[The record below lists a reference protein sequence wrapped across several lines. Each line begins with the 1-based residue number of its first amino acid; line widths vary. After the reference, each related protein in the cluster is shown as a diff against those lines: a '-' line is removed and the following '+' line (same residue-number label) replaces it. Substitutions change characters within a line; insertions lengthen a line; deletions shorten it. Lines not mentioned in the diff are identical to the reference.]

1 MKSNNLDDIL
11 KKKKNSNT
19 SFYFKIA
26 IIIFAMFI
34 LFFIPFAISNMISSD
49 SKSYEIKTNGEQYGT
64 SNFFKYQGK
73 IYVFTLNDGM
83 QALENVDM
91 ETFKT
96 LNSGDYYTKNIGL
109 DKNNVYFGN
118 IIIPDLDS
126 NKLEV
131 IGNGYYT
138 DGTNS
143 YFFSPFS
150 ELDKNSSK
158 YIYPYKKIENAKN
171 LKAYENLELFAVD
184 GDNVY
189 YKGEILKNTDLNTL
203 KIIDKNNEY
212 FADKENVYY
221 RSKLLPIKN
230 SGKLKIVSSEQGDT
244 FLYDEASGYVF
255 IGDYSFD
262 KEKAPY
268 KVIGNNGTNLYN
280 LIFIGKDGIYY
291 YDSEKKKQLKAGD
304 NIFIGN
310 NGTNL
315 YNLIFIGKD
324 GIYYYDSEK
333 KKQLK
338 AGDNIFVGNI
348 EEIAPNIFTDDG
360 NIYYF
365 SAYSVRSGSRKN
377 LGELL
382 SRNTDIYYLDKKDGW
397 GKVKD
402 IREGNIGSIW
412 KKENKYYYFN
422 NLGIFH
428 FTDNTIYEISDKETL
443 DYLLSKA
450 DDETD
455 DIKSEGLTAIN
466 TDYIRE
472 LIKNEKLIAV
482 SGEKKMTITVKYK
495 TDIVDKIFKY
505 SIRIFLVVYFI
516 FIIFKNFRKSRRISN
531 ENK

>member
-1 MKSNNLDDIL
+1 MNSNNLDNII
-11 KKKKNSNT
+11 KKRKTSNT

-26 IIIFAMFI
+26 VIVFAMLA
-34 LFFIPFAISNMISSD
+34 LFFIPFTISNMIRSD
-49 SKSYEIKTNGEQYGT
+49 NKSYEIKTNGEQYGT

-73 IYVFTLNDGM
+73 VYVVSLNDGM
-83 QALENVDM
+83 QALENVDI

-109 DKNNVYFGN
+109 DKNNVCFGN
-118 IIIPDLDS
+118 IIIPDLDP

-138 DGTNS
+138 DGTSS

-150 ELDKNSSK
+150 ELDKESSN

-171 LKAYENLELFAVD
+171 LKVLENFELFAVD
-184 GDNVY
+184 GENIY
-189 YKGEILKNTDLNTL
+189 YKGEILKNADLNTL
-203 KIIDKNNEY
+203 EIIDKNNEY

-221 RSKLLPIKN
+221 KSKLLPIKN
-230 SGKLKIVSSEQGDT
+230 SGKLKIVSSEQGDR
-244 FLYDEASGYVF
+244 FLYDEANGYVF

-262 KEKAPY
+262 REKAPY
-268 KVIGNNGTNLYN
+268 KVLGNNGTNLYN

-310 NGTNL
+310 
-315 YNLIFIGKD
+315 
-324 GIYYYDSEK
+324 
-333 KKQLK
+333 
-338 AGDNIFVGNI
+338 I
-348 EEIAPNIFTDDG
+348 EEISPNIFTDDE

-397 GKVKD
+397 EKVKD
-402 IREGNIGSIW
+402 IRESSIGSIW
-412 KKENKYYYFN
+412 KKGNKYYYFN

-443 DYLLSKA
+443 NYLLSKA

-466 TDYIRE
+466 TDYIRD
-472 LIKNEKLIAV
+472 LIKNKKLIAV
-482 SGEKKMTITVKYK
+482 SGEKKMTITIKYK

-531 ENK
+531 ENE

>member
-1 MKSNNLDDIL
+1 MKSNNLDDII
-11 KKKKNSNT
+11 KKKKTSNT

-26 IIIFAMFI
+26 VIVFAM
-34 LFFIPFAISNMISSD
+34 LAPVFIPYMIWSD
-49 SKSYEIKTNGEQYGT
+49 GKSYEIKTNGEQYGT
-64 SNFFKYQGK
+64 SNFFKYQGE

-83 QALENVDM
+83 QVLENVDM
-91 ETFKT
+91 ETFKAFEP
-96 LNSGDYYTKNIGL
+96 GDYFTQNIAL
-109 DKNNVYFGN
+109 DKNSVYFGN
-118 IIIPDLDS
+118 VIIPDLDP

-143 YFFSPFS
+143 YFYSPFS
-150 ELDKNSSK
+150 ELDKESSK

-171 LKAYENLELFAVD
+171 LKVLENFELFAVD

-189 YKGEILKNTDLNTL
+189 YKGEILKNADLNTL

-255 IGDYSFD
+255 IGDYTFD

-310 NGTNL
+310 
-315 YNLIFIGKD
+315 
-324 GIYYYDSEK
+324 
-333 KKQLK
+333 
-338 AGDNIFVGNI
+338 I
-348 EEIAPNIFTDDG
+348 EEIAPNIFTDDK

-365 SAYSVRSGSRKN
+365 SAYSVRSGSRKS

-397 GKVKD
+397 EKVKD
-402 IREGNIGSIW
+402 IREGSIGSIW
-412 KKENKYYYFN
+412 KKGNKYYYFN
-422 NLGIFH
+422 NLGIFNSI
-428 FTDNTIYEISDKETL
+428 DNTVYKISDKETL
-443 DYLLSKA
+443 NYLLSKA

-466 TDYIRE
+466 TDYIRD
-472 LIKNEKLIAV
+472 LIKNEKLIVV
-482 SGEKKMTITVKYK
+482 SGEKKMTITIKYK

-531 ENK
+531 ESK

>member
-255 IGDYSFD
+255 IGDYTFD

-268 KVIGNNGTNLYN
+268 KV
-280 LIFIGKDGIYY
+280 
-291 YDSEKKKQLKAGD
+291 
-304 NIFIGN
+304 IGN

-397 GKVKD
+397 EKVKD
-402 IREGNIGSIW
+402 IRESSIGSIW
-412 KKENKYYYFN
+412 KKGNKYYYFN

>member
-1 MKSNNLDDIL
+1 MKSNNLDDII
-11 KKKKNSNT
+11 KKKKTSNT
-19 SFYFKIA
+19 LFYFKLAVIV
-26 IIIFAMFI
+26 FAM
-34 LFFIPFAISNMISSD
+34 LAQFFIPYMIWGD
-49 SKSYEIKTNGEQYGT
+49 GKSYEIKTNGEQYGT

-73 IYVFTLNDGM
+73 VYVVSLNDGM
-83 QALENVDM
+83 QVLENVDM
-91 ETFKT
+91 ETFKAFEP
-96 LNSGDYYTKNIGL
+96 GDYFTQNIAL
-109 DKNNVYFGN
+109 DKNSVYFGN
-118 IIIPDLDS
+118 VIIPDLDP

-143 YFFSPFS
+143 YFYSPFS
-150 ELDKNSSK
+150 ELDKESSK

-171 LKAYENLELFAVD
+171 LKVLENFELFAVD

-189 YKGEILKNTDLNTL
+189 YKGEILKNADLNTL

-221 RSKLLPIKN
+221 KSKLLPIKN

-255 IGDYSFD
+255 IGDYTFD

-291 YDSEKKKQLKAGD
+291 YDGEKKKQLKAGD

-310 NGTNL
+310 
-315 YNLIFIGKD
+315 
-324 GIYYYDSEK
+324 
-333 KKQLK
+333 
-338 AGDNIFVGNI
+338 I
-348 EEIAPNIFTDDG
+348 EEIAPNIFTDDK

-365 SAYSVRSGSRKN
+365 SAYSVRSGSRKS

-397 GKVKD
+397 EKVKD
-402 IREGNIGSIW
+402 IREGSIGSIW
-412 KKENKYYYFN
+412 KKGNKYYYFN
-422 NLGIFH
+422 NLGIFNSI
-428 FTDNTIYEISDKETL
+428 DNTVYKISDKETL
-443 DYLLSKA
+443 NYLLSKA

-466 TDYIRE
+466 TDYIRD
-472 LIKNEKLIAV
+472 LIKNEKLIVV
-482 SGEKKMTITVKYK
+482 SGEKKMTITIKYK

>member
-1 MKSNNLDDIL
+1 MKSNNLDDII
-11 KKKKNSNT
+11 KKRKTSNT

-26 IIIFAMFI
+26 VIVFAMLA
-34 LFFIPFAISNMISSD
+34 LFFIPFTISNMISSD

-91 ETFKT
+91 ETFKAFEP
-96 LNSGDYYTKNIGL
+96 GDYFTQNIAL
-109 DKNNVYFGN
+109 DKNSVYFGN
-118 IIIPDLDS
+118 VIIPDLDP

-138 DGTNS
+138 DGINP

-150 ELDKNSSK
+150 ELDKESSN

-189 YKGEILKNTDLNTL
+189 YKGEILKNADLNTL

-244 FLYDEASGYVF
+244 FLYDEASGCVF
-255 IGDYSFD
+255 IGDYTFD

-310 NGTNL
+310 
-315 YNLIFIGKD
+315 
-324 GIYYYDSEK
+324 
-333 KKQLK
+333 
-338 AGDNIFVGNI
+338 I
-348 EEIAPNIFTDDG
+348 EEISPNIFTDDE

-365 SAYSVRSGSRKN
+365 SAHSVRSGSRKN

-428 FTDNTIYEISDKETL
+428 FTDNTIYKITNKETL
-443 DYLLSKA
+443 NYLLSKA

-482 SGEKKMTITVKYK
+482 SGEKKMTITIKYK
-495 TDIVDKIFKY
+495 TDIVDIIFKY
-505 SIRIFLVVYFI
+505 SIRIFIVVCFI
-516 FIIFKNFRKSRRISN
+516 FTIFKNFRKSRGKN

>member
-1 MKSNNLDDIL
+1 MKSNNLDDII
-11 KKKKNSNT
+11 KKKKTSNT
-19 SFYFKIA
+19 SFYFKLAVIV
-26 IIIFAMFI
+26 FAM
-34 LFFIPFAISNMISSD
+34 LAPVFIPYMIWSD
-49 SKSYEIKTNGEQYGT
+49 GKSYEIKTNGEQYGT

-83 QALENVDM
+83 QVLENVDM
-91 ETFKT
+91 ETFKAFEP
-96 LNSGDYYTKNIGL
+96 GDYFTQNIAL
-109 DKNNVYFGN
+109 DKNSVYFGN
-118 IIIPDLDS
+118 VIIPDLNP

-143 YFFSPFS
+143 YFYSPFS
-150 ELDKNSSK
+150 ELDKESSK

-171 LKAYENLELFAVD
+171 LKVLENFELFAVD

-189 YKGEILKNTDLNTL
+189 YKGEILKNADLNTL

-221 RSKLLPIKN
+221 KSKLLSIKN

-255 IGDYSFD
+255 IGDYTFD

-291 YDSEKKKQLKAGD
+291 YDNQKKKQLKAGD

-310 NGTNL
+310 
-315 YNLIFIGKD
+315 
-324 GIYYYDSEK
+324 
-333 KKQLK
+333 
-338 AGDNIFVGNI
+338 I
-348 EEIAPNIFTDDG
+348 EEIAPNIFTDDK

-365 SAYSVRSGSRKN
+365 SAYSVRSGSRKS

-397 GKVKD
+397 EKVKD
-402 IREGNIGSIW
+402 IREGSIGSIW
-412 KKENKYYYFN
+412 KKGNKYYYFN
-422 NLGIFH
+422 NLGIFNSI
-428 FTDNTIYEISDKETL
+428 DNTVYKISDKETL
-443 DYLLSKA
+443 NYLLSKA

-466 TDYIRE
+466 TDYIRD
-472 LIKNEKLIAV
+472 LIKNEKLIVV
-482 SGEKKMTITVKYK
+482 SGEKKMTITINYK

-505 SIRIFLVVYFI
+505 SIRIFLVIYFI

>member
-1 MKSNNLDDIL
+1 MKSNNLDDII
-11 KKKKNSNT
+11 KKKKTSNT

-26 IIIFAMFI
+26 VIVFAM
-34 LFFIPFAISNMISSD
+34 LAPFFIPYMIWSD
-49 SKSYEIKTNGEQYGT
+49 GKSYEIKTNGEQYGT

-83 QALENVDM
+83 QVLENVDM
-91 ETFKT
+91 ETFKAFEP
-96 LNSGDYYTKNIGL
+96 GDYFTKNIGL
-109 DKNNVYFGN
+109 DKNNVYFEN
-118 IIIPDLDS
+118 VIIPDLDP

-150 ELDKNSSK
+150 ELDKESSN
-158 YIYPYKKIENAKN
+158 YIYPYKKIENVKN
-171 LKAYENLELFAVD
+171 LKAFENLELFAVD

-255 IGDYSFD
+255 IGDYTFD

-310 NGTNL
+310 
-315 YNLIFIGKD
+315 
-324 GIYYYDSEK
+324 
-333 KKQLK
+333 
-338 AGDNIFVGNI
+338 I
-348 EEIAPNIFTDDG
+348 EEIAPNIFTDDK

-365 SAYSVRSGSRKN
+365 SAYSVRSGSRKS

-397 GKVKD
+397 EKVKD
-402 IREGNIGSIW
+402 IREGSIGSIW
-412 KKENKYYYFN
+412 KKGNKYYYFN
-422 NLGIFH
+422 NLGIFNSI
-428 FTDNTIYEISDKETL
+428 DNTVYKISDKETL
-443 DYLLSKA
+443 NYLLSKA

-466 TDYIRE
+466 TDYIRD
-472 LIKNEKLIAV
+472 LIKNEKLIVV
-482 SGEKKMTITVKYK
+482 SGEKKMTITIKYK

-531 ENK
+531 ESK

>member
-143 YFFSPFS
+143 YFYSPFS
-150 ELDKNSSK
+150 ELDKESSK

-171 LKAYENLELFAVD
+171 LKVLENFELFAVD

-189 YKGEILKNTDLNTL
+189 YKGEILKNADLNTL

-255 IGDYSFD
+255 IGDYTFD

-310 NGTNL
+310 
-315 YNLIFIGKD
+315 
-324 GIYYYDSEK
+324 
-333 KKQLK
+333 
-338 AGDNIFVGNI
+338 I
-348 EEIAPNIFTDDG
+348 EEITPNIFTDDE

-365 SAYSVRSGSRKN
+365 SAFSVRSGSRKS

-397 GKVKD
+397 EKVKD
-402 IREGNIGSIW
+402 IREGSIGSIW
-412 KKENKYYYFN
+412 KKGNKYYYFN
-422 NLGIFH
+422 NLGIFNSI
-428 FTDNTIYEISDKETL
+428 DNTVYKISDKETL
-443 DYLLSKA
+443 NYLLSKA

-455 DIKSEGLTAIN
+455 DIKNEGLTAIN
-466 TDYIRE
+466 TDYIRD

-482 SGEKKMTITVKYK
+482 SGEKKITITIKYK

-516 FIIFKNFRKSRRISN
+516 LIIFKNFRKSRGTSN
-531 ENK
+531 ESK

>member
-1 MKSNNLDDIL
+1 MRINDFDEEFNF
-11 KKKKNSNT
+11 KKKRSSNT
-19 SFYFKIA
+19 LFIIKIVF
-26 IIIFAMFI
+26 IIFAI
-34 LFFIPFAISNMISSD
+34 FAILSSVLFLSKMGSSD
-49 SKSYEIKTNGEQYGT
+49 SYEIEEKGERYGN
-64 SNFFKYQGK
+64 SEFIKYQGK
-73 IYVFTLNDGM
+73 ISVAIPSGGRYFLNG
-83 QALENVDM
+83 VDINS
-91 ETFKT
+91 FRT
-96 LNSGDYYTKNIGL
+96 LNSEDRDTRIIGL
-109 DKNNVYFGN
+109 DKNHVYFGN
-118 IIIPDLDS
+118 IAISDLDP

-138 DGTNS
+138 DGTNT
-143 YFFSPFS
+143 YFYSPFS
-150 ELDKNSSK
+150 ELDKESSN

-255 IGDYSFD
+255 IGDYTFD

-310 NGTNL
+310 
-315 YNLIFIGKD
+315 
-324 GIYYYDSEK
+324 
-333 KKQLK
+333 
-338 AGDNIFVGNI
+338 I
-348 EEIAPNIFTDDG
+348 EEISPNIFTDDE

-397 GKVKD
+397 EKVKD
-402 IREGNIGSIW
+402 IREGSIGSIW
-412 KKENKYYYFN
+412 KKGNKYYYFN
-422 NLGIFH
+422 NLGIFNSI
-428 FTDNTIYEISDKETL
+428 DNTVYKISDKETL
-443 DYLLSKA
+443 NYLLSKA

-466 TDYIRE
+466 TDYIRD

-482 SGEKKMTITVKYK
+482 SGEKKMTITIKYK

>member
-1 MKSNNLDDIL
+1 MKSNNLDDII
-11 KKKKNSNT
+11 KKRKTSNT

-26 IIIFAMFI
+26 IVIFGFLV
-34 LFFIPFAISNMISSD
+34 LFSIPISLFYMGKVD
-49 SKSYEIKTNGEQYGT
+49 GKSYEIKTNGEQYGT

-118 IIIPDLDS
+118 VIIPDLDP

-150 ELDKNSSK
+150 ELDKESSN

-171 LKAYENLELFAVD
+171 LKVLENFELFAVD

-189 YKGEILKNTDLNTL
+189 YKGEILKNADLNTL

-255 IGDYSFD
+255 IGDYTFD

-291 YDSEKKKQLKAGD
+291 YDTEKKKQLKAGD

-310 NGTNL
+310 
-315 YNLIFIGKD
+315 
-324 GIYYYDSEK
+324 
-333 KKQLK
+333 
-338 AGDNIFVGNI
+338 I
-348 EEIAPNIFTDDG
+348 EEIAPNIFTDDK

-365 SAYSVRSGSRKN
+365 SAYSVRSGSRKS

-397 GKVKD
+397 EKVKD
-402 IREGNIGSIW
+402 IREGSIGNIW
-412 KKENKYYYFN
+412 KKGNKYYYFN
-422 NLGIFH
+422 NLGIFNSI
-428 FTDNTIYEISDKETL
+428 DNTVYKISDKETL
-443 DYLLSKA
+443 NYLLSKA

-455 DIKSEGLTAIN
+455 DIKSESLTAIN
-466 TDYIRE
+466 TDYIRD

-482 SGEKKMTITVKYK
+482 SGEKKMTITIKYK
-495 TDIVDKIFKY
+495 IDIVDKIFKY

-531 ENK
+531 ESK

>member
-1 MKSNNLDDIL
+1 MKSNNLDDII
-11 KKKKNSNT
+11 KKKKTSNT

-26 IIIFAMFI
+26 VIVFAM
-34 LFFIPFAISNMISSD
+34 LAPVFIPYMIWSD
-49 SKSYEIKTNGEQYGT
+49 GKSYEIKTNGEQYGT

-91 ETFKT
+91 ETFKAFEP
-96 LNSGDYYTKNIGL
+96 GDYFTQNIAL
-109 DKNNVYFGN
+109 DKNSVYFGN
-118 IIIPDLDS
+118 VIIPDLDP

-143 YFFSPFS
+143 YFYSPFS
-150 ELDKNSSK
+150 ELDKESSK

-171 LKAYENLELFAVD
+171 LKVLENFELFAVD

-189 YKGEILKNTDLNTL
+189 YKGEILKNADLNTL

-230 SGKLKIVSSEQGDT
+230 SGKLRIVSSEQGDT

-255 IGDYSFD
+255 IEDYSFD
-262 KEKAPY
+262 REKAPY

-310 NGTNL
+310 
-315 YNLIFIGKD
+315 
-324 GIYYYDSEK
+324 
-333 KKQLK
+333 
-338 AGDNIFVGNI
+338 I
-348 EEIAPNIFTDDG
+348 EEIAPNIFTDDK

-365 SAYSVRSGSRKN
+365 SAYSVRSGSRKS

-397 GKVKD
+397 EKVKD
-402 IREGNIGSIW
+402 IREGSIGSIW
-412 KKENKYYYFN
+412 KKGNKYYYFN
-422 NLGIFH
+422 NLGIFNSI
-428 FTDNTIYEISDKETL
+428 DNTVYKISDKETL
-443 DYLLSKA
+443 NYLLSKA

-466 TDYIRE
+466 TDYIRD
-472 LIKNEKLIAV
+472 LIKNEKLIVV
-482 SGEKKMTITVKYK
+482 SGEKKMTITIKYK

>member
-1 MKSNNLDDIL
+1 MKTNDLDDL
-11 KKKKNSNT
+11 FKKKKTSNT
-19 SFYFKIA
+19 LFYFKIA
-26 IIIFAMFI
+26 IIIFAIFI
-34 LFFIPFAISNMISSD
+34 LFFIPFTISNMISSD

-64 SNFFKYQGK
+64 SNFFKYQEK

-83 QALENVDM
+83 QALENVDI

-109 DKNNVYFGN
+109 DKNSVYFEN
-118 IIIPDLDS
+118 IIIPDLDP
-126 NKLEV
+126 NKFEV

-143 YFFSPFS
+143 YFYSPFS
-150 ELDKNSSK
+150 ELDKDSSK

-189 YKGEILKNTDLNTL
+189 YKGEILKNADLNTL

-221 RSKLLPIKN
+221 RSKLLAIRN

-255 IGDYSFD
+255 IGDYTFD

-268 KVIGNNGTNLYN
+268 KVIGNNGTTLYN
-280 LIFIGKDGIYY
+280 LIFIAKDGIYY

-310 NGTNL
+310 
-315 YNLIFIGKD
+315 
-324 GIYYYDSEK
+324 
-333 KKQLK
+333 
-338 AGDNIFVGNI
+338 I
-348 EEIAPNIFTDDG
+348 EEISPNIFTDDE

-365 SAYSVRSGSRKN
+365 SAHSVRSGSRKN

-382 SRNTDIYYLDKKDGW
+382 SRNTDICYLDKKDGW
-397 GKVKD
+397 KKVKD
-402 IREGNIGSIW
+402 IRESSIGSIW
-412 KKENKYYYFN
+412 KKGNKYYYFN

-443 DYLLSKA
+443 DYLLAKA

-482 SGEKKMTITVKYK
+482 SGEKKMTITVKYE

>member
-1 MKSNNLDDIL
+1 MKSNNLDDII
-11 KKKKNSNT
+11 KKRKTSNT

-26 IIIFAMFI
+26 IVIFGFLV
-34 LFFIPFAISNMISSD
+34 LFSIPISLFYMGKVD
-49 SKSYEIKTNGEQYGT
+49 GKSYEIKNNGEQYGT

-83 QALENVDM
+83 QALENVDI

-118 IIIPDLDS
+118 VIIPDLDP

-138 DGTNS
+138 DGINS

-150 ELDKNSSK
+150 ELDKESSN

-255 IGDYSFD
+255 IGDYTFD

-310 NGTNL
+310 
-315 YNLIFIGKD
+315 
-324 GIYYYDSEK
+324 
-333 KKQLK
+333 
-338 AGDNIFVGNI
+338 I
-348 EEIAPNIFTDDG
+348 EEISPNIFTDDE

-365 SAYSVRSGSRKN
+365 SAHSVRSGSRKN

-382 SRNTDIYYLDKKDGW
+382 SRNTDICYLDKKDGW
-397 GKVKD
+397 KKVKD
-402 IREGNIGSIW
+402 IRESSIGSIW
-412 KKENKYYYFN
+412 KKGNKYYYFN

-443 DYLLSKA
+443 DYLLAKA

-495 TDIVDKIFKY
+495 TDIVTKIFKY
-505 SIRIFLVVYFI
+505 FIRIFLVVYLI
-516 FIIFKNFRKSRRISN
+516 FFIFKNFRKSRGKN

>member
-1 MKSNNLDDIL
+1 MKSNNLDDII
-11 KKKKNSNT
+11 KKKKTSNT
-19 SFYFKIA
+19 LFYFKLAVIV
-26 IIIFAMFI
+26 FAM
-34 LFFIPFAISNMISSD
+34 LAQFFISYMIWSD
-49 SKSYEIKTNGEQYGT
+49 GKSYEIKTNGEQYGT

-73 IYVFTLNDGM
+73 VYVVSLNDGM
-83 QALENVDM
+83 QVLENVDM
-91 ETFKT
+91 ETFKAFEP
-96 LNSGDYYTKNIGL
+96 GDYFTQNIAL
-109 DKNNVYFGN
+109 DKNSVYFGN
-118 IIIPDLDS
+118 VIIPDLDP

-143 YFFSPFS
+143 YFYSPFS
-150 ELDKNSSK
+150 ELDKESSK

-171 LKAYENLELFAVD
+171 LKVLENFELFAVD

-189 YKGEILKNTDLNTL
+189 YKGEILKNADLNTL

-221 RSKLLPIKN
+221 KSKLLPIKN

-255 IGDYSFD
+255 IGDYTFD

-280 LIFIGKDGIYY
+280 LIFIGEDGIYY

-310 NGTNL
+310 
-315 YNLIFIGKD
+315 
-324 GIYYYDSEK
+324 
-333 KKQLK
+333 
-338 AGDNIFVGNI
+338 I
-348 EEIAPNIFTDDG
+348 EEIAPNIFTDDK

-365 SAYSVRSGSRKN
+365 SAYSVRSGSRKS

-397 GKVKD
+397 EKVKD
-402 IREGNIGSIW
+402 IREGSIGSIW
-412 KKENKYYYFN
+412 KKGNKYYYFN
-422 NLGIFH
+422 NLGIFNSI
-428 FTDNTIYEISDKETL
+428 DNTVYKISDKETL
-443 DYLLSKA
+443 NYLLSKA

-466 TDYIRE
+466 TDYIRDF
-472 LIKNEKLIAV
+472 IKNEKLIVV
-482 SGEKKMTITVKYK
+482 SGEKKMTITIKYK